1 MGLRIRSAWCL
12 AAALVVAGPAGA
24 QGLGQEALS
33 ESLFQDGRKLMEQG
47 NFAEACPK
55 LAESHE
61 IDPAGGTVLLLA
73 LCYEQLGKTASAWV
87 KFNEALASARRDGR
101 SDRVERAMS
110 HIAQLEPKLSR
121 LTVSV
126 PAAASQEGLE
136 LLLDGV
142 VLPRVAWSRE
152 LPTDPGPH
160 KVEARAPGRRTWSR
174 DVALGASGARQVVEV
189 PPLEALVAEQPAAP
203 VTPVAVPP
211 SAPPAAPREPTA
223 TDEGR
228 SGPTVAYLVGGLGVL
243 ALSVGG
249 YYGVRALGR
258 NADAHES
265 CPGSECTDPVGV
277 GLNEDARK
285 DAMRAN
291 VLMGAGLVLTG
302 VGAYLWLSSTDEG
315 SEGTALVVGT
325 QPSGGVG
332 LGSVTRW

>member
-1 MGLRIRSAWCL
+1 MGCLACALAVVGGSAW
-12 AAALVVAGPAGA
+12 A
-24 QGLGQEALS
+24 QGLGQEALA
-33 ESLFQDGRKLMEQG
+33 ETLFQDGRKLMEQG
-47 NFAEACPK
+47 SFAEACPK
-55 LAESHE
+55 LAESHA

-101 SDRVERAMS
+101 SDRVERATS

-126 PAAASQEGLE
+126 PAAVASQEGLE

-152 LPTDPGPH
+152 LPADPGAH
-160 KVEARAPGRRTWSR
+160 KIAARAPGRRPWSR
-174 DVALGASGARQVVEV
+174 DVDLGANGARQAVEV
-189 PPLEALVAEQPAAP
+189 PLLDALVEEKPAAP
-203 VTPVAVPP
+203 VAPVA
-211 SAPPAAPREPTA
+211 APPANPVVEPREPVTA
-223 TDEGR
+223 DDGG
-228 SGPTVAYLVGGLGVL
+228 SAPTAAYLVGGIGVL

-258 NADAHES
+258 NADARES
-265 CPGSECTDPVGV
+265 CPGNECTDPVGV

-285 DAMRAN
+285 DALRAN
-291 VLMGAGLVLTG
+291 VLMGAGVLLTG
-302 VGAYLWLSSTDEG
+302 IGAYLWLSSGDTD
-315 SEGTALVVGT
+315 EGTALVVGT

>member
-1 MGLRIRSAWCL
+1 MGLKIRSAWCL
-12 AAALVVAGPAGA
+12 AGALVVAGPAGA

-55 LAESHE
+55 LAESHA

-101 SDRVERAMS
+101 SDRVERATS

-126 PAAASQEGLE
+126 PAEAASQEGLE

-152 LPTDPGPH
+152 LPTDPGLH

-174 DVALGASGARQVVEV
+174 DVDLGGNGARQAVEV
-189 PPLEALVAEQPAAP
+189 PLLEVLVKEGPAAP
-203 VTPVAVPP
+203 VAAPVA
-211 SAPPAAPREPTA
+211 APPAAPREPATA
-223 TDEGR
+223 DEGS
-228 SGPTVAYLVGGLGVL
+228 SGKTVAYLVGGLGVL

-258 NADAHES
+258 NADARDV
-265 CPGSECTDPVGV
+265 CPSNECENPAGV

-291 VLMGAGLVLTG
+291 VLMGAGVVLTG
-302 VGAYLWLSSTDEG
+302 IGAYLWLSSGEG
-315 SEGTALVVGT
+315 REGTALVVGT